1 MYAPGTKLKL
11 IKPRSKPKKGDQE
24 AETFAYDEIKVVG
37 VSPVSHAHKG
47 EWEGADAVGVII
59 EPLTD
64 FAGNLDEP
72 FGKLRAMYQV
82 TEEVPHE
89 APTATRVF
97 TEEVAV
103 PSRKS
108 PEEQFLEEI
117 PPGTRKSPTRAR
129 TPHGDDSPLGDVTPP
144 DKKSPLDD

>member
-11 IKPRSKPKKGDQE
+11 VKPRSKPKKGDQE
-24 AETFAYDEIKVVG
+24 AEIFPYDEIRVVG

-47 EWEGADAVGVII
+47 EWEGPDAVGVII

-72 FGKLRAMYQV
+72 FGKLRSLYQV
-82 TEEVPHE
+82 TEEVPFE

-103 PSRKS
+103 PHNKS
-108 PEEQFLEEI
+108 PEEQFAEAI
-117 PPGTRKSPTRAR
+117 PPGTQKSPTRVR
-129 TPHGDDSPLGDVTPP
+129 TPHGDDSPLGNVKPP
-144 DKKSPLDD
+144 GKQSPLDG